1 MRGYTKKTCKNYLQH
16 LKSFLCFT
24 NKQPRELSHA
34 DCREYLF
41 YIVEKRGVSRSFH
54 DQAVS
59 AKKFYFQKVLGK
71 FVDVDQ
77 LPRPRRERRLPIVMS
92 QSTISHLFRQVSN
105 IKHRTILLLI
115 YSSGLRVGEL
125 VRLKI
130 EDIDNTRMM
139 IRIHRGKGNK
149 DRYTILSDIAY
160 AEVKRYLEIYRPRIW
175 LFPGSREG
183 RHISARTAEKVFAA
197 AREKAKLPNVFKV
210 HSLRHSF
217 ASHLLENGIN
227 LRYIQSLLGHRSP
240 KTTAIYTHVSNSDL
254 SRIRSPL
261 DCMDERELRVGEE
274 PCG

>member
-1 MRGYTKKTCKNYLQH
+1 
-16 LKSFLCFT
+16 
-24 NKQPRELSHA
+24 
-34 DCREYLF
+34 
-41 YIVEKRGVSRSFH
+41 
-54 DQAVS
+54 
-59 AKKFYFQKVLGK
+59 
-71 FVDVDQ
+71 
-77 LPRPRRERRLPIVMS
+77 MS
-92 QSTISHLFRQVSN
+92 QSTISRLFRQVSN

-115 YSSGLRVGEL
+115 YSAGLRVGEL

-139 IRIHRGKGNK
+139 IHIRRSKGNK

-160 AEVKRYLEIYRPRIW
+160 AEVKRYIEIYRPRIW

-183 RHISARTAEKVFAA
+183 RHISARTVEKVFAA

-217 ASHLLENGIN
+217 ATHLLENGIN

-261 DCMDERELRVGEE
+261 DCMDERELLE
-274 PCG
+274 PRN